1 MKKNGIIVLVLLVLA
16 GLSAFLVINKNK
28 GTLSGSVNDF
38 AVEDTAAV
46 TRIFII
52 EKNGENVTLSRE
64 NGPWVA
70 QGNVPIEKNQIK
82 LLLETIRAMEIK
94 SPVPTQAEQEVL
106 RDLATKGK
114 KVEIYTNGKKAKTFY
129 MEGTTP
135 DELGTYMLL
144 EGANH
149 PSVVHVP
156 GFYGYLTSRFFTDI
170 VLWKDRSVFSEA
182 PNNIKTIEVS
192 YPDIKGNGFKLEV
205 YNDKFITLSN
215 AKGDT
220 ATGDVDGEFLR
231 YYLSAFSNV
240 NMESHNSGLS
250 AFQND
255 SVLLKGHFAE
265 IDLMTH
271 SGNSI
276 NAKLYRKPLSVR
288 NKQQTDQDG
297 NLLPFDSD
305 RMFVDINGSRKLVLA
320 QFFVFDKL
328 LAFYSDF
335 FAKEREELKL

>member
-1 MKKNGIIVLVLLVLA
+1 MKKNGLIILALLVLA
-16 GLSAFLVINKNK
+16 GISAFLVINKNR
-28 GTLSGSVNDF
+28 GTLSGSVSDF
-38 AVEDTAAV
+38 AVEDTAAINK
-46 TRIFII
+46 IFII
-52 EKNGENVTLSRE
+52 EKNGENVTLSRD

-70 QGNVPIEKNQIK
+70 EGNIRVEKNQVK
-82 LLLETIRAMEIK
+82 LLLETIRALEIK

-114 KVEIYTNGKKAKTFY
+114 KVEIYKKGKKAKTFY
-129 MEGTTP
+129 IEGTTP

-144 EGANH
+144 EGAKS

-156 GFYGYLTSRFFTDI
+156 GFYGYLSSRFFTDTI
-170 VLWKDRSVFSEA
+170 LWKDRGVFAVA
-182 PNNIKTIEVS
+182 PNNIKKVEVI
-192 YPDIKGNGFKLEV
+192 YPELSGNGFKLEV
-205 YNDKFITLSN
+205 HDDKFITLSN

-231 YYLSAFSNV
+231 YYLSAFSNI
-240 NMESHNSGLS
+240 NMESHISSLN

-265 IDLMTH
+265 IDLQTH

-276 NAKLYRKPLSVR
+276 NVKLYRKPLSVR
-288 NKQQTDQDG
+288 NKQQTDEEG
-297 NLLPFDSD
+297 NPLPFDTD
-305 RMFVDINGSRKLVLA
+305 RLFIDINNSRKLVLG
-320 QFFVFDKL
+320 QYFVFDKL
-328 LAFYSDF
+328 LAYYSDF